1 MKGNDRADRLA
12 FRKIIIVEELETLRE
27 GTKPRISHRR
37 WPAGERRGKRKRW
50 VILPEQERRQ
60 QLHRET
66 DGSSETDDK
75 RPGWRQWER
84 TDCGSSQAADT
95 TLS

>member
-12 FRKIIIVEELETLRE
+12 FRKILIVEELETLRE

-37 WPAGERRGKRKRW
+37 WPAGERRRKRKRW

-66 DGSSETDDK
+66 DGSSETEARLATVEKD
-75 RPGWRQWER
+75 RLWEF
-84 TDCGSSQAADT
+84 SSRRYH
-95 TLS
+95 LKLN